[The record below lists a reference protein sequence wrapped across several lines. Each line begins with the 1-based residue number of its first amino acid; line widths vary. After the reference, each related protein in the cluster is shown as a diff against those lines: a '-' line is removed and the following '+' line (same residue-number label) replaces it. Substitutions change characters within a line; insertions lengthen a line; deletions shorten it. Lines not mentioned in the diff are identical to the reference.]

1 MNGNSKIMK
10 AKTRIMNSQV
20 KPIRINAEEITVED
34 DLEITPEKVAEAITG
49 AIKEIY
55 GDNTHLATMTE
66 YDYYEYPKLL
76 GSTVE
81 IATKELYKDEEELLR
96 KNPGSSIPDIIGF
109 ILSERLY
116 EKERQLYNTSING
129 K

>member
-1 MNGNSKIMK
+1 MSLEVGEGTTLINVRIISKEK
-10 AKTRIMNSQV
+10 
-20 KPIRINAEEITVED
+20 ITVED
-34 DLEITPEKVAEAITG
+34 DLDVMPEEVVEALTG
-49 AIKEIY
+49 VIKEICC
-55 GDNTHLATMTE
+55 DNIHLATMTE

-81 IATKELYKDEEELLR
+81 IAAKELYKDKEELLR

-116 EKERQLYNTSING
+116 DKERQLFNTRNING

>member
-1 MNGNSKIMK
+1 MKWGEGTTLINVRIISK
-10 AKTRIMNSQV
+10 
-20 KPIRINAEEITVED
+20 EEITVED
-34 DLEITPEKVAEAITG
+34 GLDITPKEEMDAVTG
-49 AIKEIY
+49 TIKEIY
-55 GDNTHLATMTE
+55 CDNTHLATMTE

-81 IATKELYKDEEELLR
+81 IAAKELYKDKEELLR

-116 EKERQLYNTSING
+116 EKERQLFNTRNING

>member
-1 MNGNSKIMK
+1 MSLEVGEGATLINVRMISK
-10 AKTRIMNSQV
+10 
-20 KPIRINAEEITVED
+20 EEITVED
-34 DLEITPEKVAEAITG
+34 GLDITPKEEMDAVTG
-49 AIKEIY
+49 AIKAIY
-55 GDNTHLATMTE
+55 GDNIHLATMTE

-81 IATKELYKDEEELLR
+81 TAAKELYKDKEELLR

-116 EKERQLYNTSING
+116 DKERQLFNMRNING